1 MNNNLSL
8 ISLQPDLRKN
18 YSYNILDKI
27 KVEIDVIDNPYN
39 IHLDMLFSM
48 AARINKKRSF
58 LFVSK
63 VLGKH
68 LPVDPAVSLL
78 TGAALAARYAEKV
91 YGMAHPYIGELIS
104 GITGERHPNVRLLD
118 YHIELPEPTLFIG
131 FAETATA
138 LGHSVFE
145 VCDNAAFF
153 HTTRE
158 QIEGVQSVINFE
170 EEHSHATSHR
180 SYVDAALLDNNHP
193 IVLVDD
199 EVTTGKTA
207 INIIESIQARYPR
220 GMYTVVSILDWRTEE
235 NRERYRELEQ
245 RLGIKIHEISL
256 VSGTIQTEGRSIER
270 EQEVP
275 SFSEMNAT
283 VETID
288 LSGLHIPVSPYY
300 SVNDQDAPY
309 LQDSGRFGIYDKDK
323 LDIYHWTEPLAS
335 FLKSQRKGERTLCLG
350 TGEFMYLPMKLAS
363 QMGEGVSYQST
374 TRSPIHPSDRL
385 GYAITHAFSYSSPE
399 NADVMNYFY
408 NIEPGMYDEVFV
420 FLEREM
426 PADKLEPLLSQLEK
440 VVPSIRLV
448 PMSASEKEE

>member
-8 ISLQPDLRKN
+8 ISLQPDLKQN

-27 KVEIDVIDNPYN
+27 KVDIDILDNPYN
-39 IHLDMLFSM
+39 IPLDMLFGM
-48 AARINKKRSF
+48 AARMNKKRSF

-78 TGAALAARYAEKV
+78 IGAALAARYAEKV
-91 YGMAHPYIGELIS
+91 YGMAHPYMGELIS
-104 GITGERHPNVRLLD
+104 GITGELDPNIRLLD

-158 QIEGVQSVINFE
+158 QIDGLPSVINFE

-180 SYVDAALLDNNHP
+180 SYVDPALIDNDHP

-207 INIIESIQARYPR
+207 INIIESIQARFPR
-220 GMYTVVSILDWRTEE
+220 RTYTIVSILDWRTEE
-235 NRERYRELEQ
+235 NREAFRELER
-245 RLGIKIHEISL
+245 RLGITIHEISL
-256 VSGTIQTEGRSIER
+256 VYGTIQTEGSSIEG
-270 EQEVP
+270 EQEASLFP
-275 SFSEMNAT
+275 QLEST

-288 LSGLHIPVSPYY
+288 LSEQHIPLSSYY
-300 SVNDQDAPY
+300 SVTDQNTPY
-309 LQDSGRFGIYDKDK
+309 LQNSGRFGIYDYDK
-323 LDIYHWTEPLAS
+323 LDIYHWMDPLAS
-335 FLKSQRKGERTLCLG
+335 HLKSQRKGERTLCLG
-350 TGEFMYLPMKLAS
+350 TGEFMYLPMKIAS

-374 TRSPIHPSDRL
+374 TRSPIHPADRL
-385 GYAITHAFSYSSPE
+385 GYAITHAFSYISPE
-399 NADVMNYFY
+399 TEEVMNYFY

-426 PADKLEPLLSQLEK
+426 PEKKLEPLLSQLKK

-448 PMSASEKEE
+448 PLSAAEKEG